1 MGTRGIYGFR
11 KNGIDKIT
19 YSHFDSYPDYLGSNI
34 VDFCHDNYLEEF
46 NRIYDQIQLVNPNST
61 PTPTQIEECE
71 QWTNLGVSAGS
82 EQDWYCLLHKAQG
95 DLTVYQNGLNY
106 MMDYSNFIKD
116 SLFCEH
122 GYIINLDTNELEY
135 WEGFQQEADPT
146 NRYGFEEDCGYF
158 PCRLSMT
165 FPLDRIP
172 ENAVEL
178 MEAASAELE
187 ADDEMEALN

>member
-19 YSHFDSYPDYLGSNI
+19 YNHLDSYPKGLGEDI
-34 VDFCHDNYLEEF
+34 ADFCRNNDIAKLNQLCDKIQMVNNRTQPTEEQVE
-46 NRIYDQIQLVNPNST
+46 D
-61 PTPTQIEECE
+61 CK
-71 QWTNLGVSAGS
+71 QWTNLKVSEGRV
-82 EQDWYCLLHKAQG
+82 EDWYCLLHKTQG

-146 NRYGFEEDCGYF
+146 NRYGSEEDCGYF

-165 FPLDRIP
+165 FPIDRIP

-187 ADDEMEALN
+187 TDDEMEALN